1 MSALQIVWFK
11 RDLRTVDHRP
21 LMEAIKRGPVLP
33 LYVVEPELWQQPDTS
48 ERQWLFC
55 QESLLDLQRALAEF
69 GQPLVVRSGD
79 VVDVLERARRLFGI
93 GALWSHEETGN
104 GWTYQRDKR
113 VAAWAKQQ
121 DIPWTEIPQF
131 GVTRRLKSRNGWAKR
146 WEAQMAESLC
156 PSPTS
161 LPKMKA
167 TKYLNPLWYRAI
179 TITTPSRRS
188 NSERTRI
195 VFIEQLVNRFK
206 TFPTPVS

>member
-79 VVDVLERARRLFGI
+79 VVDVLEHELRALAKAHVGTLLGRESLHWLSD
-93 GALWSHEETGN
+93 ASASHGTLEN
-104 GWTYQRDKR
+104 
-113 VAAWAKQQ
+113 A
-121 DIPWTEIPQF
+121 
-131 GVTRRLKSRNGWAKR
+131 TRRPPHRVRILF
-146 WEAQMAESLC
+146 
-156 PSPTS
+156 
-161 LPKMKA
+161 
-167 TKYLNPLWYRAI
+167 RA
-179 TITTPSRRS
+179 
-188 NSERTRI
+188 
-195 VFIEQLVNRFK
+195 
-206 TFPTPVS
+206 